1 MSSQVFDRILGD
13 ATRKGVVADR
23 SRESVQWLRKA
34 ASRVPTTRVS
44 PSKML
49 HDSSGD
55 ASRFENQIRIGNMYM
70 FMYDPKGKK
79 SLPFYDRFPL
89 IFPIGPA
96 PGGFYGIN
104 LHYLHPRLRAI
115 LMDRLM
121 TDVISNE
128 KYDHTTKLRL
138 SYKIL
143 QSASKYRYFEP
154 CVKHYLKSH
163 VKSRFIYIYP
173 AEWNMALFLPT
184 EQFEKKSKQEVW
196 KASQDQIGKL

>member
-1 MSSQVFDRILGD
+1 MASQIFDKILRD
-13 ATRKGVVADR
+13 ATAKGVVANH
-23 SRESVQWLRKA
+23 SRASVDWLRKA
-34 ASRVPTTRVS
+34 AGRVPTTRVS

-55 ASRFENQIRIGNMYM
+55 ASRFENKVRIGNMYM
-70 FMYDPKGKK
+70 FMYDPKTKK
-79 SLPFYDRFPL
+79 TLPFYDRFPL

-128 KYDHTTKLRL
+128 KYDQSTKLRL
-138 SYKIL
+138 SYRIL

-154 CVKHYLKSH
+154 CVKHYLTSH
-163 VKSRFIYIYP
+163 VKSRMIYIYP

-184 EQFEKKSKQEVW
+184 EQFEGASKKEVW
-196 KASQDQIGKL
+196 KDSQDKIGRL

>member
-1 MSSQVFDRILGD
+1 MASQVFDRILGD
-13 ATRKGVVADR
+13 ATRKGVVIDR

-44 PSKML
+44 PSKM
-49 HDSSGD
+49 
-55 ASRFENQIRIGNMYM
+55 ASDNDPARLENAVRIGHMYM
-70 FMYDPKGKK
+70 FMYDPKHKAT
-79 SLPFYDRFPL
+79 LPFYDRFPL
-89 IFPIGPA
+89 IFPIGRA

-121 TDVISNE
+121 TDVINNQ
-128 KYDHTTKLRL
+128 KYDETTKLRL

-143 QSASKYRYFEP
+143 KSASKYRYFEP
-154 CVKHYLKSH
+154 CVKHYLTKH

-173 AEWNMALFLPT
+173 AEWQMALFLPT
-184 EQFEKKSKQEVW
+184 ERFEKASKTDVW
-196 KASQDQIGKL
+196 QDSREKIGRL